1 MVAWGFSEPLAFIHS
16 DFDPESEG
24 CRPNTIYPLNSLIF
38 SFHGNGLVYI
48 AARHKIFQICFLIW
62 DEVDDSIVFEATGLI
77 GPCVIT
83 GFAFFGFILMPK
95 LCSHLTI

>member
-1 MVAWGFSEPLAFIHS
+1 MVAWGFSEPLTFIHS
-16 DFDPESEG
+16 DFDPESES
-24 CRPNTIYPLNSLIF
+24 CRPNTVSPLKSLIF
-38 SFHGNGLVYI
+38 FFHGNGLVSI

-62 DEVDDSIVFEATGLI
+62 NEADDSIVFEATGLI

-83 GFAFFGFILMPK
+83 GFAIFEFILMPK